1 MANNGDN
8 ISMVD
13 IRRIEEKLGQ
23 MEKSMEAR
31 LGEFQ
36 GAIKV
41 LTDLVSPLR
50 EALDWVA
57 KEKALHEIREDQW
70 DKLES
75 RMERLEKR
83 AEELRDDAI
92 RQREKDRIASW
103 VFGLVI
109 AIGSSVLASAIT
121 SGLRGK

>member
-57 KEKALHEIREDQW
+57 KEKALHEIREDRW